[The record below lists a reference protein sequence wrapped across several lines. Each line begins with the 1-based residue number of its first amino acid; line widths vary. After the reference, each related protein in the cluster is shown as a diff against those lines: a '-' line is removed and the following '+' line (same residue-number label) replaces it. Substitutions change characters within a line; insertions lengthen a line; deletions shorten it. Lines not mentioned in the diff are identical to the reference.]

1 MSSINNGNNK
11 EKINLLSCSLEGG
24 CSAKI
29 PPDILEKTLAG
40 LIKPK
45 TDKNLLVDIDL
56 GDDAGV
62 YKISD
67 DNALIFTVDYFP
79 PLVDDPYEFGQI
91 AACNSISDVYAMGGV
106 PKLALNITL
115 FPKDDNLEI
124 LAEILKGGQDKAEEA
139 GVIIVG
145 GHTITDTT
153 IKYGMSVVGFVH
165 PDNVTTNS
173 NAKVG
178 DTLILTKPIG
188 TGASLAAFRQGLITR
203 NEIEDVFTSMKTLNK
218 KSCEIMNK
226 HKIKAATDITGFGLS
241 GHLHKIAMAS
251 NVSIE
256 IESKSVPLFS
266 AVYKIIDSGCIPGAS
281 FTNMRY
287 IGENAHYTEELDYN
301 LKMLMS
307 DPQSSGGILMCVD
320 SKKAESVLADLWR
333 EGISDAAIIGNVLE
347 KSKYTIVVK

>member
-1 MSSINNGNNK
+1 MTDNNNK
-11 EKINLLSCSLEGG
+11 EINLLSCSLEGG

-29 PPDILEKTLAG
+29 PPDILEKTLSG
-40 LIKPK
+40 IIKPK
-45 TDKNLLVDIDL
+45 TDKNLLIDIDL

-67 DNALIFTVDYFP
+67 DNAIIFTVDYFP
-79 PLVDDPYEFGQI
+79 PMVEDPYEFGQI
-91 AACNSISDVYAMGGV
+91 AACNSISDVYAMGGS

-115 FPKDDNLEI
+115 FPKNDNLEI
-124 LAEILKGGQDKAEEA
+124 LAQILKGGQDKAQEA
-139 GVIIVG
+139 GVLIVG

-165 PDNVTTNS
+165 PQNITANS
-173 NAKVG
+173 NAKAG

-188 TGASLAAFRQGLITR
+188 TGSSMAAFRQGLIKR

-218 KSCEIMNK
+218 KAGEIMNK
-226 HKIKAATDITGFGLS
+226 YKIKAATDITGFGLS
-241 GHLHKIAMAS
+241 GHLHKIALAS
-251 NVSIE
+251 NVTIE
-256 IESKSVPLFS
+256 IEAKSVPLFS
-266 AVYKIIDSGCIPGAS
+266 AVYNIVDGGCIPGAA

-287 IGENAHYTEELDYN
+287 VGGSASYKDGLDYN

-320 SKKAESVLADLWR
+320 SEKAESVLADLWR
-333 EGISDAAIIGNVLE
+333 EGVQDAAIVGRVLE
-347 KSKYTIVVK
+347 KSEHTLLVK